1 MGRTK
6 VRGVQIVSDTIDSDL
21 IKQGSVSRAD
31 LNTTTVGSAVIAKV
45 VQGTGITITSTG
57 ADSGTGDVT
66 ISASGNY
73 LTTEDATALMIAY
86 AVALS

>member
-1 MGRTK
+1 MPRTK
-6 VRGVQIVSDTIDSDL
+6 VNGVQIVSDTIDSDL
-21 IKQGSVSRAD
+21 IKQGSVSRSD
-31 LNTTTVGSAVIAKV
+31 LNTTTVGQAVVAKI
-45 VQGTGITITSTG
+45 VQGTGISISSTG

-73 LTTEDATALMIAY
+73 LTTEDPTALMIAY